1 MQRRYLSTRG
11 ITTFL
16 ECAYGY
22 IYGCV
27 YGRTSHWQAT
37 RATGS
42 VLTMGSMLAL
52 LLSGCTQTA
61 QQSQTAAEQA
71 DVMACQETRPMV
83 CTMEYRPVC
92 ATLAD
97 GSVKT
102 YASGCNACA
111 DVTVTGHVPGVCEG
125 D

>member
-11 ITTFL
+11 IATFL
-16 ECAYGY
+16 
-22 IYGCV
+22 GCT
-27 YGRTSHWQAT
+27 YGRTRRRQAT
-37 RATGS
+37 LSKGS
-42 VLTMGSMLAL
+42 VLTIGAMLAL
-52 LLSGCTQTA
+52 SLSGCTQTA
-61 QQSQTAAEQA
+61 QQSETAAEQA
-71 DVMACQETRPMV
+71 DFMACQETRPMV

-111 DVTVTGHVPGVCEG
+111 DATVTGHVPGVCEG

>member
-1 MQRRYLSTRG
+1 M
-11 ITTFL
+11 
-16 ECAYGY
+16 
-22 IYGCV
+22 
-27 YGRTSHWQAT
+27 
-37 RATGS
+37 
-42 VLTMGSMLAL
+42 LTIGAMLAL
-52 LLSGCTQTA
+52 SLSGCTQTA
-61 QQSQTAAEQA
+61 QQSETAAEQA
-71 DVMACQETRPMV
+71 DFMACQETRPMV

-111 DVTVTGHVPGVCEG
+111 DATVTGHVPGVCEG